1 MAPPPVSEVVDTTG
15 AGDAFLGGLIVGI
28 LEITDLAYPE
38 ITALYT
44 LRLLPVGITREG
56 GLPGDR
62 EGLRELGSIANAFGA
77 ACTQSIGGVPTTSS
91 RLGM

>member
-28 LEITDLAYPE
+28 LEITDPE

-44 LRLLPVGITREG
+44 LRLLTVGITREG